1 MCRVTGGVPGSR
13 LPRVERRSPGVILG
27 TVILGYGMS
36 KPWVARSL
44 GSASGRARGDTAIVT
59 RAAFLSHCH
68 NRLRR
73 RGTATVVEAD
83 RKTVA
88 REFFRGT

>member
-27 TVILGYGMS
+27 TVILGT
-36 KPWVARSL
+36 VIL
-44 GSASGRARGDTAIVT
+44 GCPQPRLGVRPSQGRHGYCDACCV
-59 RAAFLSHCH
+59 LSHCH